1 MVGVN
6 QPEALRSVMKASR
19 VISSDAGSSPMPS
32 DSRPASLEERSP
44 GCDLVLCSTAL
55 RARQALEIVR
65 PVLGSPEVRF
75 DDAICRA
82 DVGDLIAL
90 LQLTPSG
97 TGRVMVVGYDP
108 VLQMTVQSL
117 ALSASGEAMD
127 RFTREYS
134 TSAFAM
140 LTYGSAEWASFSR
153 GHGASRVLP
162 RSSRP
167 LT

>member
-1 MVGVN
+1 
-6 QPEALRSVMKASR
+6 
-19 VISSDAGSSPMPS
+19 MPS

-55 RARQALEIVR
+55 GARQALEIVR

-75 DDAICRA
+75 DNGIYRA

-90 LQLTPSG
+90 LQHTPSG
-97 TGRVMVVGYDP
+97 TGRVMVVGHDP
-108 VLQMTVQSL
+108 VLQMTARSP
-117 ALSASGEAMD
+117 ALSASGDVMD

-134 TSAFAM
+134 TSALAM

-153 GHGASRVLP
+153 GHGTSRALP
-162 RSSRP
+162 RSLRP
-167 LT
+167 VT